1 MKKTLVSS
9 MKNAKLVKVA
19 PPMFEHSLEMAKM
32 VQQHYVDMGYGCKYD
47 KVQEGLYE
55 ITVFVMVD
63 EEG

>member
-1 MKKTLVSS
+1 MKKALISS
-9 MKNAKLVKVA
+9 MKNAKLVRVA
-19 PPMFEHSLEMAKM
+19 PPMFEHSLEMARM

-47 KVQEGLYE
+47 QVREGMYE